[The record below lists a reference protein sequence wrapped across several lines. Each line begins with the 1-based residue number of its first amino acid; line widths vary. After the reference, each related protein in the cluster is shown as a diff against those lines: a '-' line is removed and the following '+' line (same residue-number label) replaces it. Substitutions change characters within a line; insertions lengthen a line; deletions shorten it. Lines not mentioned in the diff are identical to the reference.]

1 MGQGE
6 RIESLTH
13 CPLTPSLERSLNP
26 QDIKKSLNLH
36 FRPNPI
42 LVVVS
47 LALILMA
54 SGLVIIWML
63 IPVEYYAGEIYEYNL
78 EALKLYVFAGCM
90 WSLVILLLGGLI
102 VIKRESMVE

>member
-6 RIESLTH
+6 RIEISNP
-13 CPLTPSLERSLNP
+13 CPLTPSSKRSLNP
-26 QDIKKSLNLH
+26 QGIKMSLNLH

-42 LVVVS
+42 LVTVS

-63 IPVEYYAGEIYEYNL
+63 IPVELYAGAIYEFDP
-78 EALKLYVFAGCM
+78 EAIKPYGFAGLM
-90 WSLVILLLGGLI
+90 WSLVVILLAGWI